1 MKSIGILVAMRDE
14 LAPLKKL
21 FSLDQ
26 TGPGDFYCGRYRGL
40 RLQVS
45 LCGAGPVRAAQG
57 AAQLVRYGEPELL
70 ISVGLSG
77 GLWHEACTGNIAV
90 ASSVET
96 PGKPIIN
103 NPSPIIGATS
113 NVPAFPMLTLP
124 TVVITRAEKQ
134 EVRQAYPDCWSIDM
148 ESYNLAE
155 AASSAGLPWICLRAI
170 SDPWNQDLPLDFNHL
185 INSQGQP
192 SISRILKNLAS
203 QPSKI
208 PPLLNFARDVF
219 QARKHLVTGLTSIL
233 EELPK

>member
-21 FSLDQ
+21 FNLDQ
-26 TGPGDFYCGRYRGL
+26 TGPGDFYCGRYQGL
-40 RLQVS
+40 RLQVV

-57 AAQLVRYGEPELL
+57 AAQLARYGEPELL

-77 GLWHEACTGNIAV
+77 GLWHEACTGNMAV
-90 ASSVET
+90 ASSIET
-96 PGKPIIN
+96 PGKPILN
-103 NPSPIIGATS
+103 NAYPVKTS
-113 NVPAFPMLTLP
+113 IPAFPMLTLP
-124 TVVITRAEKQ
+124 TVVTTRAEKQ

-155 AASSAGLPWICLRAI
+155 AATAAGLPWICLRAI
-170 SDPWNQDLPLDFNHL
+170 SDPWNQDLPLDFNQL

-192 SISRILKNLAS
+192 SLPGILKSLAS

-208 PPLLNFARDVF
+208 PPLIKFARDVF
-219 QARKHLVTGLTSIL
+219 HSRTCLVNGLTSIL
-233 EELPK
+233 KELSQ